1 MRCYSDEKPITDYT
15 QYALNRIRYIR
26 GLWDKPI
33 DERKRIVADCLGI
46 PQETMNEC
54 DDCLFQKCV
63 EELTERILNEIL
75 EEDEHYRIP
84 LYMDIVDRVLEK
96 KTNPVNVP
104 NNAISLE
111 EKKYLFLVYETVSK
125 AVRLVYTPFTLLNLP
140 VNDWFLRVG

>member
-1 MRCYSDEKPITDYT
+1 MRYHSDEKPITNYT

-46 PQETMNEC
+46 PQKAMKKC
-54 DDCLFQKCV
+54 DDYLFQRCV
-63 EELTERILNEIL
+63 EELTKRILTEIL
-75 EEDEHYRIP
+75 GKDTRFSIDLE
-84 LYMDIVDRVLEK
+84 IVKRVLEK
-96 KTNPVNVP
+96 KTSSVKVP

-111 EKKYLFLVYETVSK
+111 EKEYLFLVYETVSK